1 MPDSPYILIV
11 DDSPTQLTQL
21 RIVLEEEGHVVRTA
35 ENGKAAIE
43 AIQSDQP
50 LLVVTDL
57 QMPEMNGLDLV
68 GEIKQRAPS
77 VPGILTT
84 SQGSEEIAADALHKG
99 APSYVPKRDMASIL
113 APTVRQVISIVQA
126 ERSQAAIS
134 QYAVSNQIELDIGSD
149 DKLIPAIVSRLEKN
163 LIELSLFDEGE
174 RMQIAMALDEALTN
188 AIIHGNLE
196 VSSEL
201 RQLEDGQQYIDKINE
216 RKSTLPYQDRR
227 VKVCMTA
234 NRDEVTFVITDEGP
248 GFDPSS
254 LPDPTDPE
262 NLEKAGGRGLLL
274 INSFMCEVKHNK
286 TGNEITMTKRANSD
300 R

>member
-77 VPGILTT
+77 VPVILTT
-84 SQGSEEIAADALHKG
+84 SQGSEEIAAEALHKG
-99 APSYVPKRDMASIL
+99 ATSYVPKRDMASIL

-134 QYAVSNQIELDIGSD
+134 QYAVSNQIELDIASD

-274 INSFMCEVKHNK
+274 INSFMCEVKHNE